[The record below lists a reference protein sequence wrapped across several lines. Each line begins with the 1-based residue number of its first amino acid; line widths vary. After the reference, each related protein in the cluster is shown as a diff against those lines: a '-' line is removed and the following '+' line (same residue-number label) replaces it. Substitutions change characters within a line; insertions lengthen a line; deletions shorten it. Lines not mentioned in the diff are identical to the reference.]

1 MRLLFAHDHRFLR
14 GPDGELF
21 TVGSFPASVWR
32 RYLRHFDSVHVIAR
46 DGGMLPA
53 GSDLAA
59 TSDPAVEIEFVP
71 DLGSLRSLIRPPE
84 AARRQIAAAVRAADA
99 VVARLPSEIGLR
111 AVAEARATGKPY
123 LVEVVGCA
131 FDAYYSRG
139 SAAARLY
146 APLAMWRTRRAVADA
161 PLALYVT
168 SSWLQERYP
177 SSAERIAASNV
188 MIAPMTEAE
197 CAARAA
203 RLKEIAQG
211 RRPRLGTVASL
222 RTHSKGL
229 QTAIPAIARLR
240 REGLELDYAILG
252 AGDQA
257 PWRELAE
264 RHGVA
269 DIVSFAGTRPSGLP
283 VLNWL
288 DGIDV
293 HLQPSFQE
301 GLPRATIEAM
311 SRGVACIGSTC
322 GGIPELLPAER
333 AHRPGDVDGLVAA
346 VRRLAS
352 DPRAIEEASRI
363 DLVRSQDFDPGTLEA
378 RRDHI
383 YGRLRALAEAG
394 RPRKA
399 AA

>member
-14 GPDGELF
+14 GTDGGLF

-46 DGGMLPA
+46 DGGMLPHEA
-53 GSDLAA
+53 NLAS
-59 TSDPAVEIEFVP
+59 TTHPTVQIEFVAN
-71 DLGSLRSLIRPPE
+71 LGSLRNLLRTPE
-84 AARRQIAAAVRAADA
+84 RVRRQIATAVRNADA

-111 AVAEARATGKPY
+111 AVAEARAVGKPY

-131 FDAYYSRG
+131 FDSYYNRG

-177 SSAERIAASNV
+177 SSAKWVAASNV
-188 MIAPMTEAE
+188 TIAPMTADEH
-197 CAARAA
+197 AARAN
-203 RLKEIAQG
+203 RLRELAQG
-211 RRPRLGTVASL
+211 RPPHLGTVASL
-222 RTHSKGL
+222 RTRSKGL
-229 QTAIPAIARLR
+229 QTAIPAIANLR
-240 REGLELDYAILG
+240 RAGLELRYSILG

-257 PWRELAE
+257 PWRELAQ

-269 DIVSFAGTRPSGLP
+269 DLVSFAGTRPSGTP
-283 VLNWL
+283 VLQWL
-288 DGIDV
+288 DGIDL

-322 GGIPELLPAER
+322 GGIPELLPVER
-333 AHRPGDVDGLVAA
+333 THKPGDVEGLADRIRSLV
-346 VRRLAS
+346 S
-352 DPRAIEEASRI
+352 DPTAVTDAANA
-363 DLVRSQDFDPGTLEA
+363 DLARSSEFDPELLEA
-378 RRDHI
+378 RRDQI
-383 YGRLRALAEAG
+383 YGALRMLAEASAE
-394 RPRKA
+394 RLA
-399 AA
+399 A

>member
-14 GPDGELF
+14 GRDGELF

-32 RYLRHFDSVHVIAR
+32 RYLRHFDSVHVIGR
-46 DGGMLPA
+46 DGGVLPEGA
-53 GSDLAA
+53 DLAS
-59 TSDPAVEIEFVP
+59 TTHPAVEIEFVP
-71 DLGSLRSLIRPPE
+71 DLGSLRGLIHTPE
-84 AARRQIAAAVRAADA
+84 AARRQIAAAVRDADA

-111 AVAEARATGKPY
+111 AVAAARAARKPY
-123 LVEVVGCA
+123 LVELVGCA

-146 APLAMWRTRRAVADA
+146 APLAIWRTRRAIADA

-177 SSAERIAASNV
+177 SSAEWVAASNV
-188 MIAPMTEAE
+188 AILPMTADE
-197 CAARAA
+197 RAGREA
-203 RLKEIAQG
+203 RLGEIAHG
-211 RRPRLGTVASL
+211 RRPQLGTVASL
-222 RTHSKGL
+222 RTRSKGL
-229 QTAIPAIARLR
+229 QTAIPAIAHLR
-240 REGLELDYAILG
+240 RVGIELHYTILG

-264 RHGVA
+264 RHGVT
-269 DIVSFAGTRPSGLP
+269 DIVSFAGTRPSGVP
-283 VLNWL
+283 VLKWL

-333 AHRPGDVDGLVAA
+333 THRPGDVDGLAEA
-346 VRRLAS
+346 IRRLVS
-352 DPRAIEEASRI
+352 DPRAMAEASRT
-363 DLVRSQDFDPGTLEA
+363 DLAKAQDFNATALEA

-383 YGRLRALAEAG
+383 YARLRALAEAV
-394 RPRKA
+394 RPQEA

>member
-14 GPDGELF
+14 NSGGDLF

-32 RYLRHFDSVHVIAR
+32 RYLRHFDRVHVIAR
-46 DGGMLPA
+46 DGGLLPA

-59 TSDPAVEIEFVP
+59 TADPAVEIEFVP
-71 DLGSLRSLIRPPE
+71 NLGSLRSLVQPPE
-84 AARRQIAAAVRAADA
+84 VARRQIAAAIRDADA

-111 AVAEARATGKPY
+111 AVVEARMAGKPY

-139 SAAARLY
+139 SSAARVY
-146 APLAMWRTRRAVADA
+146 APLAMWRTRRAVAGA

-177 SSAERIAASNV
+177 SPAEQVAASNV
-188 MIAPMTEAE
+188 VIAPMTEAE
-197 CAARAA
+197 RAA
-203 RLKEIAQG
+203 REARLKDLSSG
-211 RRPRLGTVASL
+211 RRPQLGTVASL

-240 REGLELDYAILG
+240 RAGIEVSYSILG
-252 AGDQA
+252 AGDQT
-257 PWRELAE
+257 PWRELA
-264 RHGVA
+264 RQHGVE
-269 DIVSFAGTRPSGLP
+269 DIVSFAGTRPSGMP
-283 VLNWL
+283 VLHWL
-288 DGIDV
+288 DGIDL

-322 GGIPELLPAER
+322 GGIPELLPAAR
-333 AHRPGDVDGLVAA
+333 THRPGDTDGLVAA
-346 VRRLAS
+346 IRRLVS
-352 DPRAIEEASRI
+352 DPQAIVEASRT
-363 DLVRSQDFDPGTLEA
+363 DLARSQDFEPEILET
-378 RRDHI
+378 RRDYI
-383 YGRLRALAEAG
+383 YAKLRALVEAG
-394 RPRKA
+394 RLQA
-399 AA
+399 AAA